1 MTTDQRIRDKK
12 KCNFILYTWINR
24 KNCIKEN
31 KVKLPGPTWGKKTE
45 FRLMDSILFQA
56 YKITLSMLAKT

>member
-1 MTTDQRIRDKK
+1 MTTDQRIRDNK

-45 FRLMDSILFQA
+45 FCLMDSILF
-56 YKITLSMLAKT
+56 